1 MDFNFTEDQIALKD
15 MINKYLT
22 DNYDF
27 QKRRDIANGAQP
39 FDKDFWAQAA
49 DMGWLALPFAEDK
62 GGLGGNP
69 TDTVLFFTEMGR
81 ALVLEPF
88 LETMLITGRVLSQS
102 SQPYAQ
108 DMIEQIIAGTL
119 QGAFAHGEANRAQ
132 GYDNIQTRIQADGD
146 DFSVTGHKAVVYN
159 APNADFI
166 IATALDENNELVIF
180 LADKSSK
187 ALSLKN
193 YDTIDGRQASEI
205 YMEQLS
211 VTHDQILARG
221 NAAHHIVQ
229 STLDE
234 AVLALSAEYLGGM
247 EEMLRL
253 TLDYCK
259 QREQF
264 GQPISNFQS
273 LQHHM
278 ADMFMLCELS
288 RSLIY
293 SAAIKMHEN
302 AEDARM
308 LLAATKVKVFKNA
321 KEVAHKAVQLH
332 GAIATTDEYSVGH
345 YLKRIVSTADMF
357 GSPTSFTN
365 LFIQERKSA

>member
-27 QKRRDIANGAQP
+27 QKRREIANSNEP

-49 DMGWLALPFAEDK
+49 EMGWLALPFAEDK

-69 TDTVLFFTEMGR
+69 TDTVLFFNEMGR
-81 ALVLEPF
+81 SLVLEPF
-88 LETMLITGRVLSQS
+88 LETMLVTGRVLSQC

-108 DMIEQIIAGTL
+108 DMIEQIISGTL
-119 QGAFAHGEANRAQ
+119 QGAFAHGEANRAN
-132 GYDNIQTRIQADGD
+132 GYDHIQTRIKTTGD
-146 DFSVTGHKAVVYN
+146 NFSVTGQKAVVYN

-180 LADKSSK
+180 MTDQSNNGLTLK
-187 ALSLKN
+187 A
-193 YDTIDGRQASEI
+193 YDTIDGRQAAEI
-205 YMEQLS
+205 HMDNLIITNEK
-211 VTHDQILARG
+211 ILARG
-221 NAAHHIVQ
+221 NAAHHILQ

-253 TLDYCK
+253 TLDYTK

-293 SAAIKMHEN
+293 TTAIKMHEN
-302 AEDARM
+302 ADDTRM
-308 LLAATKVKVFKNA
+308 MLAATKVKVYKNA
-321 KEVAHKAVQLH
+321 KDVAHKAIQLH